1 MADEGAQKRIDIYL
15 ASTITI
21 LWYICWPLYYIA
33 TGVLYILK
41 LLYWPVDFLLQPFV
55 YLGRF
60 LFACCLAPFQ
70 LLVKLEVRTSW
81 SSVVLLPWSNL
92 LNRWSTSTSESRQL
106 LVSPLVSPLL
116 SSTARLRPLLDLTLP
131 PAVPNFARQRSI
143 ANPSADERRLLS
155 SHSRLSVP
163 PHRRFGFRETKS
175 CLVTSVRATAHA
187 RVDVTRV
194 F

>member
-70 LLVKLEVRTSW
+70 LLVKLEVVYIYLGVAAIVGVAIGVAIALIYSSLTSFIG
-81 SSVVLLPWSNL
+81 SDSPSRRAQLRSAKEYRESKRRRKAAIEQPLTPLSAATPPVRISRDQVVPGHIGTSD
-92 LNRWSTSTSESRQL
+92 STRKGRRNQS
-106 LVSPLVSPLL
+106 LL
-116 SSTARLRPLLDLTLP
+116 SQT
-131 PAVPNFARQRSI
+131 I
-143 ANPSADERRLLS
+143 ME
-155 SHSRLSVP
+155 
-163 PHRRFGFRETKS
+163 E
-175 CLVTSVRATAHA
+175 
-187 RVDVTRV
+187 VDSDY
-194 F
+194 